1 MFGIVI
7 NYSAVPTEAHIR
19 DPDHLIHSP
28 GVTSHGTSKVSCLSA
43 SAEELFSD
51 IRLDLALGFN
61 FTKYKKIEDV
71 CCDGQPRC
79 PSSGL

>member
-28 GVTSHGTSKVSCLSA
+28 GVTSHGTSKVSCLVNRQRLLRS
-43 SAEELFSD
+43 FFQ
-51 IRLDLALGFN
+51 ILDLIWLWDLTLQN
-61 FTKYKKIEDV
+61 TKNR
-71 CCDGQPRC
+71 RC
-79 PSSGL
+79 LL